1 MSSLYS
7 DADILRKNQEKENRL
22 KRIQEAKDLDI
33 KISRQLVHANRE
45 VNEQIRQQE
54 EYKGALEEYKNI
66 LQMIEELKKSKELYI
81 QKQAESEI
89 EKQKEQE
96 QLYKNML
103 ETKEKKR
110 QFEIFLKQKGIE
122 ASKYLKDLEEKK
134 NRKHEELHRFER
146 RKQTKEDE
154 NIKTKK
160 VIDNYLIKKEKEMY
174 EERMNAQNPG
184 TMDVL
189 YTITNPF
196 HNNGNKI
203 DYSTTRFHN
212 VTVER
217 HDNNLPNTLDLKIN
231 AFDKA
236 KVEAEN
242 TKKILNDK
250 NNRLKEFKKNEKMNY
265 REQINKNRAKEGLE
279 KLNNEIQ
286 QLNRMKR
293 GDKNNQKK
301 RIDIN
306 ANVNNAKQNDRKAE
320 HIMNKLLEGQKG
332 NRGKIYGGSNNLQI
346 VTSNANENNG
356 ISDDSLTNFYK
367 DKKDVY
373 DINENEILNKINIDD
388 DDTYDMYGNGNK
400 NKSKNKKVKKYEE
413 PVVRDR
419 KPKPEVINRLS
430 PVDLPSYQK
439 VELDQVSEYE
449 HRKPLVKN
457 QVFVLNKKQNKSNS
471 KYYVED
477 IPKQTSDFNLLN
489 ELQLNNNINSNNI
502 NNNINSNNNYNSGII
517 NNNEMNDVKMFINQI
532 NSNTSASTNNYN
544 NMANNLNS
552 NNNAFMPNTVNNNN
566 FNIVNSNTNFN
577 QGVSI
582 PNINNNMDMNNYNNY
597 NNGMIDNN
605 VNEGQNQK
613 KEEKDKKWKYNKQ
626 ELYERKKKML
636 KDKSNFK

>member
-45 VNEQIRQQE
+45 VDEQIRQQE

-66 LQMIEELKKSKELYI
+66 LQMIEDLKKSKELYI
-81 QKQAESEI
+81 QKQIESEI
-89 EKQKEQE
+89 EKQKELE
-96 QLYKNML
+96 QQNKNRL
-103 ETKEKKR
+103 EMEEKRR

-217 HDNNLPNTLDLKIN
+217 HDNNLPNSLDLKIN

-320 HIMNKLLEGQKG
+320 HIMNKLLEKQKG
-332 NRGKIYGGSNNLQI
+332 NRGKIYGGNNNLQI
-346 VTSNANENNG
+346 VTTNANEGNP

-388 DDTYDMYGNGNK
+388 DDDDVYGNGGK
-400 NKSKNKKVKKYEE
+400 SKSKNKNVKKYEE

-489 ELQLNNNINSNNI
+489 ELQLKSNNNNIS
-502 NNNINSNNNYNSGII
+502 SNNNFNSGII
-517 NNNEMNDVKMFINQI
+517 NSNEMNDVKMFINQI
-532 NSNTSASTNNYN
+532 NSNTGVNTNNYN
-544 NMANNLNS
+544 NANNLNS
-552 NNNAFMPNTVNNNN
+552 NNNNAFNQNTLNNNNNN
-566 FNIVNSNTNFN
+566 FNMVNNNTNFN
-577 QGVSI
+577 QGVNM
-582 PNINNNMDMNNYNNY
+582 PNMNNNMDVNNYNYNNNNNYNNE
-597 NNGMIDNN
+597 MIDSNPN
-605 VNEGQNQK
+605 QGQNQK
-613 KEEKDKKWKYNKQ
+613 KEEKDKKWKYNKK